1 MDEGFLKLAKEIS
14 GKSILVTGA
23 TGLIGSTCIKM
34 LAEANEVEQ
43 LDINIYALVR
53 DEEKAMQVF
62 GDRKVYFLC
71 GDVASIDFDLIPQI
85 DYIIH
90 GASMTASKSFVEQ
103 PVETIKVALNGSMHM
118 LELAKEKKVKSMVY
132 LSSME
137 VYGEIREDVLLTE
150 DDLGY
155 IDLHSVR
162 SSYSES
168 KRMIENLCVAYASEY
183 NVPVKIVRLTQT
195 FGPGVAKD
203 DVRVF
208 AEFAR
213 CAMEGRDIVIHS
225 SGQSKKM
232 YLYTEDAATA
242 IIVSLLRGVNGCS
255 YNAANDMTYCSIL
268 EMANIVKNEIA
279 KEPIEVIVE
288 NDSEKSKKYP
298 PESFVKMDI
307 SKIREIGWEP
317 KVSLKEMYILM
328 ISHMK

>member
-1 MDEGFLKLAKEIS
+1 MDEDFLRLAKEIS

-34 LAEANEVEQ
+34 LTEANKIGQ

-53 DEEKAMQVF
+53 NEEKAMQIL
-62 GDRKVYFLC
+62 GDRKVSFIC
-71 GDVASIDFDLIPQI
+71 GDVTSIDFNLVPKI

-90 GASMTASKSFVEQ
+90 GASITASKSFVEQ
-103 PVETIKVALNGSMHM
+103 PVETIKIALNGSMHM
-118 LELAKEKKVKSMVY
+118 LDLAKERKVKSMVY

-137 VYGEIREDVLLTE
+137 VYGEVREDVLLSE

-168 KRMIENLCVAYASEY
+168 KRMIENLCVAYAGEY
-183 NVPVKIVRLTQT
+183 SVPVKIVRLTQT
-195 FGPGVAKD
+195 FGQGVSRD

-213 CAMEGRDIVIHS
+213 CAMERRNIIIHS

-242 IIVSLLRGVNGCS
+242 IMMSLLRGTNGCS
-255 YNAANDMTYCSIL
+255 YNVANDTTYCSIL
-268 EMANIVKNEIA
+268 EMANIVKKEIA
-279 KEPIEVIVE
+279 DDSIEIIVE
-288 NDSEKSKKYP
+288 NDSEKSRRYP

-307 SKIREIGWEP
+307 SRISQLGWKP
-317 KVSLKEMYILM
+317 KVGLKEMYRLM
-328 ISHMK
+328 VADM